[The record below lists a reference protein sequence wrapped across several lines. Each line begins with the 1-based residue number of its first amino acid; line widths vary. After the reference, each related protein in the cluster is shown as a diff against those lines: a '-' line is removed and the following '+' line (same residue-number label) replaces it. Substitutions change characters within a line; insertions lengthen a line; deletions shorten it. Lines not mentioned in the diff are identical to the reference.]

1 MKCKSVVNNF
11 AIYYFF
17 SIFSHLQFYFCRS
30 KNYVALL
37 LKASLLHERAKQV
50 STQKKMM

>member
-17 SIFSHLQFYFCRS
+17 SIFSHLQFTFVKQKLCCT
-30 KNYVALL
+30 LL
-37 LKASLLHERAKQV
+37 LEASLFYEKSKAV
-50 STQKKMM
+50 STHKKMM

>member
-30 KNYVALL
+30 KNYVALFC
-37 LKASLLHERAKQV
+37 
-50 STQKKMM
+50 

>member
-17 SIFSHLQFYFCRS
+17 SILVIYNFTF
-30 KNYVALL
+30 V
-37 LKASLLHERAKQV
+37 EAKLCC
-50 STQKKMM
+50 TLC